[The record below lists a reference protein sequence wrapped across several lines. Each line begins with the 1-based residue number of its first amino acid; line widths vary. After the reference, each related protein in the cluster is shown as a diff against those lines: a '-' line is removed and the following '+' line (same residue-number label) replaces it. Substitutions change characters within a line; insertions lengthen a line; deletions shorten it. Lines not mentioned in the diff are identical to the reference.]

1 MSTRATPR
9 SLRSSPQRTHVK
21 RSRPS
26 TASRRRRT
34 RRQCPL
40 RTRMPPRRL
49 TWATIRMV
57 TSRAPI
63 TRRSRQGT
71 DGGPH
76 DRPSSSRRAPPP
88 RLGQPARRHPA
99 TPDPRAPLGAAPVE
113 GRRPREVRPPLRP
126 RRPVGRP
133 HSRIPP
139 RPRWRGRRRRC
150 HRRGTADRAEGGRM
164 TLTSVAS
171 EISRDRFGR
180 PLVIPPGGGKPVAYT
195 RATTFVDALEDK
207 YNLQKWQQRMVIL
220 GLVDRPDLLLSAAA
234 HREDKTRLNK
244 VAEDAIEAAKAY
256 AAATAELK
264 VLHSETF
271 TVLLD
276 LKVGG
281 TPDRVVEYEDE
292 RYIADIKTGSIEYGS
307 GKIAMQ
313 LAVYAHSQLYDIP
326 TGRRTPLP
334 EVSTQRGI
342 IIHLPAGTGTCA
354 LHWVNIDAGWAAVQL
369 AAQVRTWRARKD
381 LTTPLNVAAAIENL
395 TDAGLITEGDKLL
408 EWIAAAPTQND
419 LTALWKAN
427 EARWTDQHKAA
438 ASARYRQ
445 LAQTA

>member
-1 MSTRATPR
+1 MTQAGSCNTTSTSSGPR
-9 SLRSSPQRTHVK
+9 H
-21 RSRPS
+21 
-26 TASRRRRT
+26 
-34 RRQCPL
+34 PL
-40 RTRMPPRRL
+40 S
-49 TWATIRMV
+49 A
-57 TSRAPI
+57 AK
-63 TRRSRQGT
+63 
-71 DGGPH
+71 H
-76 DRPSSSRRAPPP
+76 DRPSSSLPAPPP
-88 RLGQPARRHPA
+88 RLGQSARRAPTAPH
-99 TPDPRAPLGAAPVE
+99 PRAPLGAAPVE
-113 GRRPREVRPPLRP
+113 SHRPRPLRPPLRA
-126 RRPVGRP
+126 RRAVGRP

-139 RPRWRGRRRRC
+139 RPRWRRRRRGC
-150 HRRGTADRAEGGRM
+150 RRRGTADRAEGRRM
-164 TLTSVAS
+164 TLTSVAA

-180 PLVIPPGGGKPVAYT
+180 PLVIPPGGGKPVPYT

-234 HREDKTRLNK
+234 HREDKTRLDK
-244 VAEDAIEAAKAY
+244 VAEDAIEAAKAHAAATVGTAIHALTQRIDAGLDIGPVPGEYQRDLDAY
-256 AAATAELK
+256 AAATTELK

-271 TVLLD
+271 TVLD
-276 LKVGG
+276 EFKVGG

-313 LAVYAHSQLYDIP
+313 LAVYAHSRFYEIP
-326 TGRRTPLP
+326 TGQRTPLP

-369 AAQVRTWRARKD
+369 ASQVRTWRARKD

>member
-1 MSTRATPR
+1 
-9 SLRSSPQRTHVK
+9 
-21 RSRPS
+21 
-26 TASRRRRT
+26 
-34 RRQCPL
+34 
-40 RTRMPPRRL
+40 
-49 TWATIRMV
+49 
-57 TSRAPI
+57 
-63 TRRSRQGT
+63 
-71 DGGPH
+71 
-76 DRPSSSRRAPPP
+76 
-88 RLGQPARRHPA
+88 
-99 TPDPRAPLGAAPVE
+99 
-113 GRRPREVRPPLRP
+113 
-126 RRPVGRP
+126 
-133 HSRIPP
+133 
-139 RPRWRGRRRRC
+139 
-150 HRRGTADRAEGGRM
+150 M

-234 HREDKTRLNK
+234 HREDKTRLDK
-244 VAEDAIEAAKAY
+244 VAEDAIEAAKAHAAATVGTAIHALTQRIDAGLDIGPVPGEYQRDLDAY
-256 AAATAELK
+256 AAATTELK

-271 TVLLD
+271 TVLD
-276 LKVGG
+276 EFKVGG

-313 LAVYAHSQLYDIP
+313 LAVYAHSRFYEIP
-326 TGRRTPLP
+326 TGQRTPLP

-369 AAQVRTWRARKD
+369 ASQVRTWRARKD